1 MTDYCPR
8 FLCCNYF
15 FHTKTHIMEQEKI
28 GIKESAELLEFLGAF
43 ASQTD
48 AVLADGKVG
57 TTELIG
63 YWTTLTKVKPAIE
76 GLKDVPRELGDLDE
90 AERSI
95 LVGTLANSLGLRRTD
110 VELIIED
117 GFDLALRNAQFIKRV
132 GQLRRPDPVS
142 VA

>member
-1 MTDYCPR
+1 
-8 FLCCNYF
+8 
-15 FHTKTHIMEQEKI
+15 MEQEKI

-48 AVLADGKVG
+48 AVLADGKVV

-76 GLKDVPRELGDLDE
+76 GLKEVPRELADLDDT
-90 AERSI
+90 ERFF
-95 LVGTLANSLGLRRTD
+95 LVSVLADVLKMRRTD
-110 VELIIED
+110 VELIFED

-132 GQLRRPDPVS
+132 GQLRRPTPEA

>member
-1 MTDYCPR
+1 
-8 FLCCNYF
+8 
-15 FHTKTHIMEQEKI
+15 MEQEKI

-76 GLKDVPRELGDLDE
+76 GLKAVPRELADLDDT
-90 AERSI
+90 ERFF
-95 LVGTLANSLGLRRTD
+95 LVSVLADVLKMRRTD
-110 VELIIED
+110 VELIFED

-132 GQLRRPDPVS
+132 GQLRRPDTVS